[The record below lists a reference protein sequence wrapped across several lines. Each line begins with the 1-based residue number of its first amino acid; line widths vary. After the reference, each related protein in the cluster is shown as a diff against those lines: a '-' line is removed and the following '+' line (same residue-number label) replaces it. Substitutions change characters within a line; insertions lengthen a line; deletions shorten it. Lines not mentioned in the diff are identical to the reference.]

1 MSSIHDIVER
11 IARAQ
16 GSAYIAPNAILTLD
30 TRFHMRTLAM
40 HLGASSQEADTM
52 RDHELV
58 AIYSVARKNGDAA
71 TDIVRK
77 IIKQGAKMPPVLSA
91 PAPQASVPPS
101 DPLPYRTDVTMEAI
115 EAKLESYHERLL
127 DKVLDELPAAARAAI
142 NEEHTQQLRAAL
154 DTMRD
159 EHDQH
164 LAALPATIK
173 AHIEALAPRKV
184 EVVNPIAGSSV
195 ILDHTHAAFDETL
208 AYCSTRIWPYLV
220 GPAGSGK
227 TTIAEQIAEAL
238 KLSFYFAAKVQSEF
252 TLLGFINAAGDI
264 VRTPF
269 REAYEHGGVF
279 LFDEVDG
286 SNANAL
292 NAFNAAL
299 ANSHCPFPDKS
310 VDRHPDFIAIAA
322 GNTFGRGA
330 DRQYV
335 GRTQLDAATLDRFA
349 VIEIEY
355 DEELESRIATNAQW
369 CAYVQAIRAEIM
381 ARNIRHICS
390 PRATFNGSKMLAV
403 GIEPNRVAEALVW
416 KGMDSEQR
424 AQIEQAYGVRNAWQS
439 LTNTLEII

>member
-1 MSSIHDIVER
+1 MSFIYDQVER

-16 GSAYIAPNAILTLD
+16 GGSYIAPNAILEGS
-30 TRFHMRTLAM
+30 TRDHMRRLAVD
-40 HLGASSQEADTM
+40 LGASVMEADNM
-52 RDHELV
+52 RDHELI
-58 AIYSVARKNGDAA
+58 AIYSVARKNGEAA
-71 TDIVRK
+71 QDIVRK
-77 IIKQGAKMPPVLSA
+77 ITRQGAKMPAVLKAPGVEPVE
-91 PAPQASVPPS
+91 PVGG
-101 DPLPYRTDVTMEAI
+101 VTMEALD
-115 EAKLESYHERLL
+115 AKLEHYHERLL
-127 DKVLDELPAAARAAI
+127 DKVLDELPAAAKAAVGDETRASL
-142 NEEHTQQLRAAL
+142 TAAMF
-154 DTMRD
+154 DMKS
-159 EHDQH
+159 E
-164 LAALPATIK
+164 LAAYTATLPDTIK

-184 EVVNPIAGSSV
+184 EVVNPVAGSSV

-227 TTIAEQIAEAL
+227 TTIAEQIAQAL

-299 ANSHCPFPDKS
+299 ANSHCPFPDRS

-369 CAYVQAIRAEIM
+369 CAYIQAVRAEIM
-381 ARNIRHICS
+381 ARNVRHICS

-416 KGMDSEQR
+416 KGLDSEQR
-424 AQIEQAYGVRNAWQS
+424 AQIEESYNVRDKWQS